1 MARSLGLAAYRAM
14 IRHGTADVVP
24 PSGPRPPGELV
35 WIHAAESGNLLAVQD
50 LALRLCAV
58 RTGLNVLITLPEGA
72 DVTALAKTD
81 NNVIVQPVP
90 GEHQSTVKAFHDHWK
105 PDCCIW
111 VWGALRPN
119 LVLETGARQC
129 AMFLIDADTR
139 GFDGRRDRW
148 LSDLTYRMLSQFD
161 YVLTRSEPGL
171 QRLLQLGLTRQ
182 QIEITSPLLAGGQ
195 ALPCV
200 DSDLTELSAVI
211 GGRPVWFATQLQARE
226 FPTILSAHRQA
237 MRLSHR
243 LLLILQA
250 AEPGTTAEAI
260 ELSQARGF
268 VTVNWSDGTFPDEAT
283 QVLVTDD
290 PGDRGLFFRLAPVS
304 FLGSSLVQG
313 ESGCDP
319 FDAAALGSS
328 VLYGPKV
335 RHFMGSY
342 TRLAA
347 AGAARIVNDADAL
360 GTAVSRLIAPDQAA
374 TMAHAGWDVI
384 SQGAALMDRVTD
396 LVQDALDD
404 LVRAQ

>member
-1 MARSLGLAAYRAM
+1 MSRSLGLAAYRAM
-14 IRHGTADVVP
+14 IRRGGGEVVP
-24 PSGPRPPGELV
+24 PDQARPPGELV
-35 WIHAAESGNLLAVQD
+35 WIHAAEGGNMLAIQD
-50 LALRLCAV
+50 LAMRLCAV
-58 RTGLNVLITLPEGA
+58 RAGLNVLITLPEHEDTA
-72 DVTALAKTD
+72 ALARTESQ
-81 NNVIVQPVP
+81 VIVQTVP
-90 GEHQSTVKAFHDHWK
+90 AEHMAAVKAFHAHWQ

-119 LVLETGARQC
+119 LVLETGSQGC
-129 AMFLIDADTR
+129 PQFLIDADSR
-139 GFDGRRDRW
+139 GFDRRRDRW
-148 LSDLTYRMLSQFD
+148 LSDLTYRLLSEFD
-161 YVLTRSEPGL
+161 FVLARSEAGL
-171 QRLLQLGLTRQ
+171 QRLLTLGLPRRKV
-182 QIEITSPLLAGGQ
+182 EVTSPLVAGGQ

-200 DSDLTELSAVI
+200 ESDLTDLSAVI
-211 GGRPVWFATQLQARE
+211 AGRPIWFAAQLQAKE

-237 MRLSHR
+237 VRLSHR
-243 LLLILQA
+243 LLLVLQPA
-250 AEPGTTAEAI
+250 DPAKGAEAV
-260 ELSQARGF
+260 ELSQSRGF
-268 VTVNWSDGTFPDEAT
+268 ATANWSDGTFPDETT
-283 QVLVTDD
+283 QVLITEDS
-290 PGDRGLFFRLAPVS
+290 GDRGLFFRLAPVS

-319 FDAAALGSS
+319 FDAAALGSA

-335 RHFMGSY
+335 RDFMGSY

-404 LVRAQ
+404 KLRAG